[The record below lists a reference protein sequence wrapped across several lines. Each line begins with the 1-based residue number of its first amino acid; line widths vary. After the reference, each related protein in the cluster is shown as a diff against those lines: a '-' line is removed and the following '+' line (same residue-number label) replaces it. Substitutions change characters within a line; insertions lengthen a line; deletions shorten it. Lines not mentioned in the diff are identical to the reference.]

1 MQTLK
6 TAIVVVLLLTVT
18 YSAYIALT
26 APVPELSE
34 EATELFVGPSLD
46 PEVGMGDIDAGMP
59 EGLATSPAATNAED
73 PAGAPPSHYHVA
85 GGGESGTTRRLS
97 DQIPANAGS
106 GAVAANVATSELDP
120 RLSTSAPQS
129 LPKPDPSAGPA
140 YGDPAISYE
149 STPYANL
156 NLNPGDANLDPAA
169 GGGARGT
176 AQGDGEI
183 SPAVN
188 FALPSG
194 TPAGEADGQGKPQ
207 PSSDGTAADDQS
219 TAANLRL
226 ANAMA
231 TADQQWKDDRLRE
244 ALTTLSLF
252 YNDPELT
259 PADREPLQ
267 QRLDVLAGEV
277 IYSPRHLLEQPYRV
291 SAGDTLR
298 TIAETYDVPWQLLAN
313 INGVDDPAAIVPGQ
327 ELKIMRGPFRAEV
340 NLERSELTLFLG
352 ELYAG
357 RFAITPGSDPAPQP
371 GTYTVQDKQTARTYY
386 APSGGDIPA
395 GDPRNPYGDVWLDLG
410 SQMCIHGAPENGPS
424 DAAGCIRLR
433 PADARDV
440 YGILSQGSSVS
451 IMR

>member
-26 APVPELSE
+26 APAPEFSE
-34 EATELFVGPSLD
+34 DVRD
-46 PEVGMGDIDAGMP
+46 IVIVDGMDDIDAGISP
-59 EGLATSPAATNAED
+59 GFAESPPAAAVAGAGD
-73 PAGAPPSHYHVA
+73 PAGTPQSHYQVA
-85 GGGESGTTRRLS
+85 PVGESGTQARLT
-97 DQIPANAGS
+97 DETLADAGS
-106 GAVAANVATSELDP
+106 SALAAPRGAGELDP
-120 RLSTSAPQS
+120 QLSVPPPRS

-140 YGDPAISYE
+140 YGDPKISYE
-149 STPYANL
+149 STAYPQLDLA
-156 NLNPGDANLDPAA
+156 PGDASLGAA
-169 GGGARGT
+169 ASGD
-176 AQGDGEI
+176 AQVREGED
-183 SPAVN
+183 SPRDD
-188 FALPSG
+188 FALPAG
-194 TPAGEADGQGKPQ
+194 TPSAETGDQGDSQPPTDKTATGEGM
-207 PSSDGTAADDQS
+207 

-226 ANAMA
+226 ANAIA

-252 YNDPELT
+252 YNDPTLT

-277 IYSPRHLLEQPYRV
+277 IYSPRHLLVQPYRV
-291 SAGDTLR
+291 SAGDTLQS
-298 TIAETYDVPWQLLAN
+298 IAETYDVPWQLLAN
-313 INGVDDPAAIVPGQ
+313 INGVEDPAAIVPGQ
-327 ELKIMRGPFRAEV
+327 ELKIMRGPFRAEI
-340 NLERSELTLFLG
+340 NIERSQLTLFLD

-357 RFAITPGSDPAPQP
+357 RFPITPGSDPAPQP

-410 SQMCIHGAPENGPS
+410 SQMCIHGSPENAPN

-440 YGILSQGSSVS
+440 YGILSQGSPVS